1 MKIKGKEIVGQ
12 FLNSAD
18 QGSPEFMRL
27 YNMLV
32 WGLKTEFNLDI
43 TGTFKTVILDVNANK
58 TVNLPCDYI
67 HYSKIGII
75 NDRGEVVTYKRNDQ
89 LSTMVSSIGSDRLKG
104 APSTNSGLGI
114 VGSFPFNQLFYNNY
128 FFNGAS
134 YQLFGA
140 DSGTVTRGEYKVDDD
155 QRLIFLS
162 PQTYSSKIVLEY
174 LGDGYEDD
182 CSDYSID
189 VRASECMLAY
199 LRWRNAIDMP
209 KKYNQSQ
216 IEGFKKEF
224 YRNKRL
230 TKMRLNPF
238 VLNEMQHAIRIGNK
252 LVAKS

>member
-27 YNMLV
+27 YNMLI
-32 WGLKTEFNLDI
+32 WGLKTEFNLNI

-75 NDRGEVVTYKRNDQ
+75 NARGEVTTFKRNNQ
-89 LSTMVSSIGSDRLKG
+89 LSTLISSSSSDRTQG
-104 APSTNSGLGI
+104 APRTGSALGI
-114 VGSFPFNQLFYNNY
+114 TGNYPFNQLYYTNY
-128 FFNGAS
+128 WYNGAS

-162 PQTYSSKIVLEY
+162 PDTYYNQIVLEY
-174 LGDGYEDD
+174 LSDGYEDG
-182 CSDYSID
+182 CCDYSVD
-189 VRASECMLAY
+189 VRASECMLSY
-199 LRWRNAIDMP
+199 LRWRNAMDMP

-216 IEGFKKEF
+216 IEGFKREF
-224 YRNKRL
+224 YRTKRL
-230 TKMRLNPF
+230 AKMMLNPF
-238 VLNEMQHAIRIGNK
+238 VLNEFQSAIRLSQK
-252 LVAKS
+252 LIAKS